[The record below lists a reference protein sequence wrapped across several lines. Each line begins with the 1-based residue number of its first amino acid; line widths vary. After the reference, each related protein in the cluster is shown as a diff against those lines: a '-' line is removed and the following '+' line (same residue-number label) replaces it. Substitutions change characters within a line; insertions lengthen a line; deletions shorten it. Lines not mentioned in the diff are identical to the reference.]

1 MDSKDL
7 DNRLKIIKIE
17 EKIFKF
23 KAMYHPNLITNL
35 SKEAYDL
42 YLIRNLINE
51 KLLKLTEKKEIDI
64 NAIKEFVNNEINL
77 NNEKIR
83 NSSNNQEI
91 NLLKLTNKEWK
102 EVIE

>member
-7 DNRLKIIKIE
+7 DNRLKVIKIE

-23 KAMYHPNLITNL
+23 KAMYHPNLIANL

-42 YLIRNLINE
+42 YLIRNSINE
-51 KLLKLTEKKEIDI
+51 KLLKLIEKKEIDI

-102 EVIE
+102 EVII